1 MKKIIIIILFIIII
15 VIYVIN
21 INSKNNELETFVDT
35 KNLVDQN
42 TEDLIRL
49 YDKFNDCENNLV
61 NYNIKP
67 YKINLE
73 KLRNDKIKPTSEEY
87 INDYLYQLNEKDLD
101 KNLVKEL
108 SNKLEKYINSHS
120 FGVFPSELYDPV
132 VYIMKLGGK
141 RIRPLFCLLAY
152 GMYGKN
158 PVEILSQSVALEV
171 FHNFTLVHDDIM
183 DKSPLRRGK
192 PTVHEK
198 WNSNI
203 AILSGDVMMILAY
216 DFLLSTPT
224 ILLPTVIRNFSKT
237 AAEVCEGQQLDM
249 NFEGFKTVSEEDYI
263 NMIRLKTAVLLGFSL
278 QLGAMLAEATKEDI
292 QCIYDCGVH
301 IGLGF
306 QLQDD
311 LMDVYADQTKFGK
324 QVGGDIISNKKTF
337 LLIKALELAK
347 GKDKEELQY
356 WLDLIHFDKGEKVD
370 AVTRI
375 YDKLGIRFLTEKKMQ
390 SYFDKGLK
398 QLEELNIK
406 DNSYY
411 KALITVTQEL
421 INREK

>member
-1 MKKIIIIILFIIII
+1 
-15 VIYVIN
+15 
-21 INSKNNELETFVDT
+21 
-35 KNLVDQN
+35 
-42 TEDLIRL
+42 
-49 YDKFNDCENNLV
+49 LV

-132 VYIMKLGGK
+132 VYVMKLGSK

-203 AILSGDVMMILAY
+203 AILSGDVMMILTY
-216 DFLLSTPT
+216 DLLLSTPT

-237 AAEVCEGQQLDM
+237 VAEVCEGQQLDM

-263 NMIRLKTAVLLGFSL
+263 NMIRLKTAVLVGYSL
-278 QLGAMLAEATKEDI
+278 QLGVMLAEATKEDI
-292 QCIYDCGVH
+292 QCIYDCGVQ

-370 AVTRI
+370 AVTSI

-390 SYFDKGLK
+390 SYFDKGVK
-398 QLEELNIK
+398 QLEKLHIK
-406 DNSYY
+406 NNSYY
-411 KALITVTQEL
+411 TALIAVTQEL
-421 INREK
+421 IHREK